1 MAINTKKVA
10 DRREVRFASLAEL
23 RADVERLRDAAG
35 GGGGNG
41 GGNGSGDGS
50 GDGDRSG
57 SVQAL
62 GNWSLGQASQHLARF
77 MVCSID
83 GFDKAPFFLRP
94 MGMMLQL
101 FQGQKVL
108 NQPPPPGFKIP
119 STLAFF
125 PDAEVDDA
133 AGSAELLAVID
144 RLLSGTECVHPSP
157 LLGKLSPEQWTKL
170 HLRHAEL
177 HLSFFKV

>member
-1 MAINTKKVA
+1 MAINTKKVT
-10 DRREVRFASLAEL
+10 DRREVRFESLAEL
-23 RADVERLRDAAG
+23 RADVERLREAAAA
-35 GGGGNG
+35 
-41 GGNGSGDGS
+41 
-50 GDGDRSG
+50 G
-57 SVQAL
+57 SVQPM

-157 LLGKLSPEQWTKL
+157 LLGKLSPQQWTKL